1 MQNRQNGRSRRPA
14 AHSSNLAISGLSIE
28 NDAPRA
34 ARGRAP
40 CASVLEPHNKPKC
53 SVYLCNEKN
62 TMRASTCSK
71 LWSSSMTFYA
81 QIQAIS
87 LHLSRAHAAAGPR
100 AFSDAC
106 RWAARLHGTR
116 ACIRARMSAPELLVL
131 AATPSIYASTTC
143 KADIHVH
150 EAFYAWHGLSSR
162 HCSPRAAQA
171 CMP

>member
-1 MQNRQNGRSRRPA
+1 MINSRFEIVFFALQIYSQRLGLCRTVKMV
-14 AHSSNLAISGLSIE
+14 AHGAPRRVAQIWRFRAWSIQHE

-53 SVYLCNEKN
+53 SEYLCNEKD

-87 LHLSRAHAAAGPR
+87 RHLSRAHAAAGPR

-116 ACIRARMSAPELLVL
+116 TRAFEHA
-131 AATPSIYASTTC
+131 
-143 KADIHVH
+143 
-150 EAFYAWHGLSSR
+150 
-162 HCSPRAAQA
+162 
-171 CMP
+171 

>member
-1 MQNRQNGRSRRPA
+1 MGVIYSRFEIVFFALHRYSQRLGLCRTVKMVAHGAPRRTAQIWRFPA
-14 AHSSNLAISGLSIE
+14 SKHA

-53 SVYLCNEKN
+53 SVYLCNDKN

-106 RWAARLHGTR
+106 RWAARLHGTHTR
-116 ACIRARMSAPELLVL
+116 AFEHA
-131 AATPSIYASTTC
+131 
-143 KADIHVH
+143 
-150 EAFYAWHGLSSR
+150 
-162 HCSPRAAQA
+162 
-171 CMP
+171 